1 MGTEKTKSWKSYLDT
16 GLMVTIIIAVG
27 GFWANW
33 TYDEANEDA
42 EAINNKNIMFDTPVQ
57 KIETTKHIEAIDA
70 GDVKIKWAK
79 DEMVQEK
86 ILEKLSEFDKANK
99 KQDCLLIR
107 LNDQYYQLNQ
117 KDIHIDN

>member
-1 MGTEKTKSWKSYLDT
+1 MGIEKKGWKENIT
-16 GLMVTIIIAVG
+16 IGLLITAVTFIGTFYID
-27 GFWANW
+27 WR
-33 TYDEANEDA
+33 TDEANEDA

>member
-1 MGTEKTKSWKSYLDT
+1 MGTEKKGWKENIT
-16 GLMVTIIIAVG
+16 IGLLITAVTFIGTFYID
-27 GFWANW
+27 WR
-33 TYDEANEDA
+33 TDEANEDA